1 MAAQSQSQVAKIARW
16 KLLETRLGER
26 IAEMPHLAEA
36 HAELQQTIAEAEA
49 LESKYKVQRVTWRE
63 VNKRRSELAE
73 IGETLRTRLNGALL
87 FELGPKNQQ
96 LEEYGLKPRNTGRPR
111 RGKEPEA
118 PTPGVPGAK
127 AEPSVEAAANTEG
140 GES

>member
-1 MAAQSQSQVAKIARW
+1 MATQSQSQVAKIARW

-36 HAELQQTIAEAEA
+36 HLELQQTIAEAEA
-49 LESKYKVQRVTWRE
+49 LESRYKVQRVTWRE
-63 VNKRRSELAE
+63 VNKRRRELAE

-96 LEEYGLKPRNTGRPR
+96 LEEYGLKPRITGRPR
-111 RGKEPEA
+111 RKEPEA
-118 PTPGVPGAK
+118 EPKPDVK
-127 AEPSVEAAANTEG
+127 AEAQAEPPAGGAEG
-140 GES
+140 

>member
-36 HAELQQTIAEAEA
+36 HQELQQTIAEAEA

-63 VNKRRSELAE
+63 VNKRRSELAD

-111 RGKEPEA
+111 RKEPDGD
-118 PTPGVPGAK
+118 PKPDK
-127 AEPSVEAAANTEG
+127 AEAQADPPAEG
-140 GES
+140 AEG